1 MLMRVNATYYTLS
14 CHSILSVMRSGGVI
28 RTVQS
33 QDKKRVLI
41 AVNLQIVGM
50 GLRAALAMEGNLMV
64 VAEVTAKPALFEAL
78 ETLEPDLIL
87 LDSAFAGPPCHHLIA
102 ELRQL
107 RPGTKI
113 ALFAGVQSQH
123 EVIEGLRAGING
135 FIAKVAATTELLLAL
150 VSILRGQTYLSPEF
164 AGYVIDHRLG
174 NGTNDA
180 GNHCG
185 QLLSRRE
192 LEILRLVASG
202 LTSRE
207 IAHRLFI
214 SPRTVEKHRASLMHK
229 VGVNH
234 TAGLL
239 SYAFNHGFVEN
250 NVPQS
255 LPVMAI
261 DYHPEAAKHDVV
273 LQQSI

>member
-1 MLMRVNATYYTLS
+1 M
-14 CHSILSVMRSGGVI
+14 
-28 RTVQS
+28 QS
-33 QDKKRVLI
+33 QDQKRVVI
-41 AVNLQIVGM
+41 AVHLQIVGM
-50 GLRAALAMEGNLMV
+50 GLRAALAMDPSLTV
-64 VAEVTAKPALFEAL
+64 VAEVTAKPALFETV
-78 ETLEPDLIL
+78 ERLEPDLIL

-107 RPGTKI
+107 RPRTKI

-135 FIAKVAATTELLLAL
+135 FIAKVAATTELQLAL
-150 VSILRGQTYLSPEF
+150 VSILRDQTYLSPEF

-174 NGTNDA
+174 NGANDA

-207 IAHRLFI
+207 IARRLFI

-239 SYAFNHGFVEN
+239 SYAFNHGFVEYTAS
-250 NVPQS
+250 QS
-255 LPVMAI
+255 LPITAI
-261 DYHPEAAKHDVV
+261 DYHPVTTKRDMAP
-273 LQQSI
+273 QQSL